1 MKICKRSLTSMLVGM
16 KLIFNMLSP
25 SNVELQ
31 DMDLIMY
38 GDVVNSLIHATT
50 YNWFDIA
57 FVVNHTTQFM
67 VNF

>member
-50 YNWFDIA
+50 YN
-57 FVVNHTTQFM
+57 
-67 VNF
+67 